1 MPSKT
6 IPPEA
11 TAHLPSPGNDYS
23 HSEPSLPR
31 MRMPHLEFI
40 YRIVA
45 DMDKGGVAAIEGVD
59 STHKTRLYLPIQG
72 GTVHG
77 PRIKG
82 VIVDKSGAD
91 WAEVLSPKKSF
102 IRLNAM
108 YMLKTDDNVHILVKA
123 QGVYRSGPGLED
135 KVGEQDTVSQD
146 EVEYFTHIRFEAP
159 GKSRYGWMN
168 GVVAIGVM
176 TMWHG
181 KPVIDCYRLTNFPG
195 RVAANL

>member
-1 MPSKT
+1 MSSKSVLS
-6 IPPEA
+6 EA
-11 TAHLPSPGNDYS
+11 NAHVPSPGNDYS
-23 HSEPSLPR
+23 HSDPSIPR

-45 DMDKGGVAAIEGVD
+45 EMDKGGIEAIEGVD
-59 STHKTRLYLPIQG
+59 STDKTRLYLPIQG

-77 PRIKG
+77 PQIKG
-82 VIVDKSGAD
+82 VIVHKSGAD
-91 WAEVLSPKKSF
+91 WAEVINPKKSF
-102 IRLNAM
+102 ARLNAM

-123 QGVYRSGPGLED
+123 QGVYRTGPGLED
-135 KVGEQDTVSQD
+135 KAGGEDMASQD
-146 EVEYFTHIRFEAP
+146 DVEYFTHITFEAP
-159 GKSRYGWMN
+159 GKSSYGWMN

-176 TMWHG
+176 IMWQG